1 MSIYYV
7 IYNALIIIIASLYL
21 PYFYLKSKIFQT
33 KSNILEKLG
42 IFIGK
47 NLSLQS
53 CIWIHAVSVG
63 EVLASYPIIKEVKKE
78 FPKKKIILSVWTNT
92 GFEVALKKV
101 DGIEF
106 LFYFPFDIYW
116 IIKKVLNKINPYLII
131 ILETE
136 IWPNF
141 LHLANKMNIPVI
153 LANGRISQKSFVRY
167 KMIPKYF
174 AKEVLNKHSLFC
186 MQSEKEV
193 KSIIYLGARH
203 NKVKICGNS
212 KFDQVYPQYEKE
224 EKKKLLESLYL
235 STSNKI
241 IVAGSTHKGE
251 EEILLESFNILKKDF
266 PDLRLIIA
274 PRHLNRVERIESILI
289 KKNISYFKYTQR
301 SKKEVDVII
310 LDTIGELI
318 KFYHIATLVI
328 MGGSFVPAGGHN
340 IIEPAFIKKPIIF
353 GPFMENFADIMEL
366 FKDKKA
372 CIQVG
377 NKVSLVDVIS
387 DLLLNKDKRKRLG
400 LNAYKVSTENQGTSK
415 RVIEEIKKLQRI

>member
-7 IYNALIIIIASLYL
+7 IYNILITITASLYL
-21 PYFYLKSKIFQT
+21 PYFCIKSSILQV
-33 KSNILEKLG
+33 KSNILERLG
-42 IFIGK
+42 IFFGK
-47 NLSLQS
+47 NLFLQN

-63 EVLASYPIIKEVKKE
+63 EVLAAHPIIKEVKKE
-78 FPKKKIILSVWTNT
+78 FPGKKIILSVWTNT
-92 GFEVALKKV
+92 GFEIALKKV

-116 IIKKVLNKINPYLII
+116 IVKKILNKINPRLII
-131 ILETE
+131 ILESE

-141 LHLANKMNIPVI
+141 LYLANKMNIPVV
-153 LANGRISQKSFVRY
+153 LANGRISQKSFVKY
-167 KMIPKYF
+167 KMLPKYF

-186 MQSEKEV
+186 MQSEKV
-193 KSIIYLGARH
+193 AKSIIYLGARH

-212 KFDQVYPQYEKE
+212 KFDQVYQPYREKE
-224 EKKKLLESLYL
+224 KKELLESLYL

-251 EEILLESFNILKKDF
+251 EEIFLKSFNILKKDF

-274 PRHLNRVERIESILI
+274 PRHLNRVEEIENILMN
-289 KKNISYFKYTQR
+289 KNISYFKYTQR
-301 SKKEVDVII
+301 PKKEVDVII
-310 LDTIGELI
+310 LDTIGDLI

-328 MGGSFVPAGGHN
+328 IGGSFVSVGGHN

-353 GPFMENFADIMEL
+353 GPFMENFADIVEL

-372 CIQVG
+372 CIQVE
-377 NKVSLVDVIS
+377 NNVSLVSVIS
-387 DLLLNKDKRKRLG
+387 DLLLNKDRCKSLG
-400 LNAYKVSTENQGTSK
+400 LKAYKVSKDNQGTSK
-415 RVIEEIKKLQRI
+415 RIIEEIKKLQRI